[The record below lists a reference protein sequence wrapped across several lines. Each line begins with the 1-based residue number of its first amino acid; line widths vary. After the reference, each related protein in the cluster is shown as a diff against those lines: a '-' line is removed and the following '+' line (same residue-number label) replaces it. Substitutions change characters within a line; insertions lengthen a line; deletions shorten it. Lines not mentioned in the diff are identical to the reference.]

1 MELFSSDKK
10 FKILLLLFM
19 GAFIFIRLLGVHTS
33 YHQDELRIASEI
45 DQPHGWF
52 FAAGYGHAPL
62 MGFIYSISGSLFG
75 SENMRMFPLIFSIA
89 NFILLF
95 TLVKY
100 LFDWTRA
107 IWVVAFFTISYFSL
121 LSALTV
127 DVDGAVLPFFLLL
140 SLLAFYKWREAG
152 GFLMSK
158 WLILFLLF
166 LTAGFL
172 TKFSFILVIAVLI
185 LELFYQAWI
194 LGNKRLIVKYGLGLV
209 LFLGLLSVVLINAHK
224 IIPNYPLSDAI
235 IHARG
240 YVNFSGR
247 SYFQTAVQVVKVLF
261 FASPLLVAPL
271 LFINKEDAYKL
282 RIFVTFL
289 LSGLI
294 FYLVLFDFSLGA
306 LDKYF
311 QFVVVP
317 LSVVGGVS
325 FSRIFRSVV
334 IRKLLAPV
342 AIGASVAVFFFLL
355 QFIPHFVPSLWPKSD
370 WANRVV
376 NFQWNFLVPF
386 TGGSGPVGFYISWL
400 YITLNWISVILLVI
414 LALLKINQ
422 RMFLLTMVTVLGVG
436 YNLVF
441 AEEYLFGKIN
451 GNPTKLIGSAVDYIK
466 NDSQIEKIITYNNI
480 GGYELMKIGKYER
493 RLYVAPKYEPFY
505 AGIFSEFRG
514 HFLVIDIPRI
524 GPNSPYSKYFSACG
538 IIYEKYSQKISSK
551 VYDCRNIPKF

>member
-127 DVDGAVLPFFLLL
+127 DVDGAVLLFF
-140 SLLAFYKWREAG
+140 
-152 GFLMSK
+152 
-158 WLILFLLF
+158 LF

-185 LELFYQAWI
+185 FELFYQAWI

-235 IHARG
+235 IHAMG

-311 QFVVVP
+311 QFV
-317 LSVVGGVS
+317 
-325 FSRIFRSVV
+325 
-334 IRKLLAPV
+334 
-342 AIGASVAVFFFLL
+342 
-355 QFIPHFVPSLWPKSD
+355 D
-370 WANRVV
+370 
-376 NFQWNFLVPF
+376 
-386 TGGSGPVGFYISWL
+386 
-400 YITLNWISVILLVI
+400 
-414 LALLKINQ
+414 
-422 RMFLLTMVTVLGVG
+422 
-436 YNLVF
+436 
-441 AEEYLFGKIN
+441 
-451 GNPTKLIGSAVDYIK
+451 
-466 NDSQIEKIITYNNI
+466 
-480 GGYELMKIGKYER
+480 
-493 RLYVAPKYEPFY
+493 
-505 AGIFSEFRG
+505 
-514 HFLVIDIPRI
+514 
-524 GPNSPYSKYFSACG
+524 
-538 IIYEKYSQKISSK
+538 
-551 VYDCRNIPKF
+551 

>member
-1 MELFSSDKK
+1 MKLFSGDKK
-10 FKILLLLFM
+10 FKILLLSLIVF
-19 GAFIFIRLLGVHTS
+19 FISIRLLGVHIS
-33 YHQDELRIASEI
+33 YHQDELRITSEI
-45 DQPHGWF
+45 DEPHSWF
-52 FAAGYGHAPL
+52 FTAGYGHAPL
-62 MGFIYSISGSLFG
+62 MGVIYSVSGILFG
-75 SENMRMFPLIFSIA
+75 SENVRMFPLIFSIA

-95 TLVKY
+95 VLVKY
-100 LFDWTRA
+100 LFDQTRA

-140 SLLAFYKWREAG
+140 SLLVFYKWREAG
-152 GFLMSK
+152 GFLASK
-158 WLILFLLF
+158 WLISLL
-166 LTAGFL
+166 LLLAAGFL
-172 TKFSFILVIAVLI
+172 IKFSFILVIGVLG

-194 LGNKRLIVKYGLGLV
+194 LGNRRLMTKYGLGLI
-209 LFLGLLSVVLINAHK
+209 LFLGLLGFALMNAHK

-235 IHARG
+235 IHAKG

-247 SYFQTAVQVVKVLF
+247 NYFQTVVQTAKALF
-261 FASPLLVAPL
+261 FMSPLLIAPL
-271 LFINKEDAYKL
+271 FFINKEDGRKL
-282 RIFVTFL
+282 RIFIVFIL
-289 LSGLI
+289 LGLI

-317 LSVVGGVS
+317 LSVIGGVS
-325 FSRIFRSVV
+325 FSRIFQNIN

-342 AIGASVAVFFFLL
+342 VIGTSVAVFFFLL
-355 QFIPHFVPSLWPKSD
+355 QFVPHFVPPLWPKSD
-370 WANRVV
+370 WVSRVI
-376 NFQWNFLVPF
+376 NFQWNFLMPF

-400 YITLNWISVILLVI
+400 YITLNWMSVVLLI
-414 LALLKINQ
+414 TLALLKINR
-422 RMFLLTMVTVLGVG
+422 RMFLLTIVIVLSVG

-451 GNPTKLIGSAVDYIK
+451 GNPTKLIDSAVDYIK
-466 NDSQIEKIITYNNI
+466 NDSRIEKIITYNNI
-480 GGYELMKIGKYER
+480 GGDELMKIGKYER